1 MPDFGRYKE
10 RIVLQQKTLS
20 ANDIGE
26 QVESWATLATVWA
39 NVRPMSG
46 RELVRA
52 GAVMTET
59 VWVIRIR
66 YRDDVTPQIRA
77 TLGSMMLE
85 FVSVGDTAGSKM
97 ELEITAKEVK

>member
-1 MPDFGRYKE
+1 MPDFGRYRE
-10 RIVLQQKTLS
+10 RIVLQQKTLA
-20 ANDIGE
+20 ANAIGE
-26 QVESWATLATVWA
+26 QAEMWATLATVWA

-59 VWVIRIR
+59 VWIIRIR
-66 YRDDVTPQIRA
+66 HRSDVTTQIRA
-77 TLGSMMLE
+77 TWRGKTLE

-97 ELEITAKEVK
+97 ELEISAKEVI